1 MLHARVKVTI
11 NLIVAIV
18 SWIVTIPV
26 LHHPQGQFC
35 SGFVNISAKCNSWQQ
50 IGEGISISSC
60 TLSSTTGGRNRH
72 LFRAC
77 HSDKSSEATSMERS
91 QQEQQ
96 QQHNDLPTV
105 DEGTKEGQHD
115 DNGGHSTNKQTNR
128 NKQKHIVFIRH
139 GRTYMNDYI
148 NGIHFGGPNFT
159 DIFEEKDVSKYRDSP
174 LNDAGIQQAE
184 RLSKRLEQLR
194 YHYSTFDDSVR
205 STIHPKKRQS
215 KEEVLEDLL
224 LPSDELARMLID
236 DIDLVV
242 VSPLTRALQTLE
254 IGLLPHLNAI
264 TNTSSAKSNDGII
277 PIVAVPESAERLYLI
292 SDIGKPLSELSQQYE
307 YVDFQQQAEYDT
319 GDRDAND
326 SRNRSSND
334 DSWHYNPTSTE
345 EIDQYVEWRPNT
357 EGQQYYCLGE
367 PQREFDLRMK
377 KFYDWLERRD
387 ETCIVVIS
395 HHGVMNWFTQIDHFE
410 NCELR
415 IIPFDKLQTQT

>member
-1 MLHARVKVTI
+1 MFYARGDTTS

-26 LHHPQGQFC
+26 LYRTQGRFC
-35 SGFVNISAKCNSWQQ
+35 SGFVYRSPKSISWQQ
-50 IGEGISISSC
+50 IGEGIPISRSSFLSIYA
-60 TLSSTTGGRNRH
+60 TTRSEIRH
-72 LFRAC
+72 LFRATC
-77 HSDKSSEATSMERS
+77 SDNGGESTSMEGS

-96 QQHNDLPTV
+96 QYNLPTL
-105 DEGTKEGQHD
+105 DEGTKERRHD
-115 DNGGHSTNKQTNR
+115 DNDGQSTNKQRNR

-174 LNDAGIQQAE
+174 LNDLGIQQSE

-194 YHYSTFDDSVR
+194 YHYSTCNDAGG
-205 STIHPKKRQS
+205 STIQQEKPRS

-224 LPSDELARMLID
+224 LPSDEHAQMLID

-264 TNTSSAKSNDGII
+264 KKTSSTKSNDGKI
-277 PIVAVPESAERLYLI
+277 PIVAVPDSAERLYLI

-307 YVDFQQQAEYDT
+307 YVDFQHQVAYDT
-319 GDRDAND
+319 RDDND
-326 SRNRSSND
+326 LTNNKSNED
-334 DSWHYNPTSTE
+334 VWHYNPTSTE
-345 EIDQYVEWRPNT
+345 EINQYVEWRPNT

-367 PQREFDLRMK
+367 PQREFDIRMK
-377 KFYDWLERRD
+377 KFYDWLERRN

-395 HHGVMNWFTQIDHFE
+395 HHGVINWFTQIGHFE

-415 IIPFDKLQTQT
+415 IVPFDKLHSHT